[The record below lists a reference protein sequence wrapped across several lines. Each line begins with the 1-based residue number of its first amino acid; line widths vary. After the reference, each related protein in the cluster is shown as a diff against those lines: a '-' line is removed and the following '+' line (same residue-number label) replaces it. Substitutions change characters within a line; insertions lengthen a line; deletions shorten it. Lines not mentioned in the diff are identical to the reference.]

1 MSVIPHV
8 LLVCPTLNPGAAFD
22 DWVKA
27 LKMQKELP
35 GKISIIDSGSADQT
49 AATAVKE
56 GFEVI
61 GIDKRDFNHGGTR
74 QYAIEK
80 NPDYDFV
87 IFLTQDA
94 VLTTSDSITRI
105 IQVFTDP
112 NIAAVCGRQ
121 LPRPGARAIEAHA
134 RLFNYPSNSFVR
146 TLSDKQH
153 YGVKAAFLSNSF
165 AAYRVSALRQ
175 VGGFPNN
182 VIFGE
187 DMYVAAKLLM
197 AGFSLAY
204 EANASVYHS
213 HDYTLLQEARRY
225 FDMGVFHS
233 RESWIRDEF
242 GTAEQEGVKFV
253 VSELK
258 YLLRY
263 AVWRVPEAML
273 RTFFRYAGFR
283 MGSLEKYIPLKI
295 KGKISMN
302 PGYFKTE

>member
-27 LKMQKELP
+27 FKMQKDLP
-35 GKISIIDSGSADQT
+35 EKVSIIDSGSGDQT
-49 AATAVKE
+49 VAIAKKE

-80 NPDYDFV
+80 NPGYDFV

-94 VLTTSDSITRI
+94 ALTTSDSITRI
-105 IQVFTDP
+105 IQAFTDP

-121 LPRPGARAIEAHA
+121 LPRSGARAIEAHA

-197 AGFSLAY
+197 AGFGLAY

-213 HDYTLLQEARRY
+213 HDYTLLQETRRY

-253 VSELK
+253 ISELN
-258 YLLRY
+258 YLLTH
-263 AVWRVPEAML
+263 AVWRVPEAVL

-283 MGSLEKYIPLKI
+283 MGSLEKHIPLKM
-295 KGKISMN
+295 KRKISLN